1 MLMLKGVL
9 DCPEL
14 PLNVSRSYL
23 QNNGYVSKISAHIV
37 KKVCDKLNGMFGTDR
52 ENYEK
57 MWNDLK
63 IFVEYAS
70 LRDCNFYDRVKDSIL
85 RP

>member
-1 MLMLKGVL
+1 ML

-37 KKVCDKLNGMFGTDR
+37 KKVADKLTSMFKSDR
-52 ENYEK
+52 ESYEK
-57 MWNDLK
+57 MWGDIK
-63 IFVEYAS
+63 TFCEYAS
-70 LRDCNFYDRVKDSIL
+70 LCDRKIC
-85 RP
+85 